1 MIVHNVTQGSPEWS
15 TLRLGIPTASQFSRI
30 LTPKTRRP
38 SASQDAYLC
47 ELLAERLT
55 GFPCDAASTDFMLRG
70 SDMEAEAVASY
81 AFDTDTEPKV
91 VGFVTDD
98 AGRYGCSPDRLVGED
113 GGLEIK
119 CLSAKEHVAAIIGL
133 KDDDH
138 AMQVQGCMWVTGRSW
153 WDLYFY
159 NPVLPKARVRIERD
173 PELIAVLAQSVEVFC
188 DRLAV
193 LHEMILSGEMD
204 AIRTHLTTH
213 KTPGGKARKGAAT
226 DATMAPA
233 GELSL

>member
-70 SDMEAEAVASY
+70 SDMEAAAVEAY
-81 AFDTDTEPKV
+81 AFDTDTDPQA

-98 AGRYGCSPDRLVGED
+98 NLRYGCSPDRLVGED

-159 NPVLPKARVRIERD
+159 NPVLPKARVRLVRD
-173 PELIAVLAQSVEVFC
+173 EDIMAALDAAVPAFC

-226 DATMAPA
+226 DDREAPA
-233 GELSL
+233 GELAL